1 MKLHNRNWW
10 LTENVSLLAFMVKV
24 EAVFGIIELSFSHL
38 KIEFRLSK
46 SRLKKSLRNWLN

>member
-24 EAVFGIIELSFSHL
+24 EAVFGIFEL
-38 KIEFRLSK
+38 
-46 SRLKKSLRNWLN
+46 LRIYHIYLRDSQ